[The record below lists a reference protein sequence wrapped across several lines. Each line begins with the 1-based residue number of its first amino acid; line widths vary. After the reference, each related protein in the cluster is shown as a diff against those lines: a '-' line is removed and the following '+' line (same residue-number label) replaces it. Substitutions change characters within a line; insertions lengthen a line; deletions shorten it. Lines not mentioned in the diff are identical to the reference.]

1 MAFKVPHPEEQM
13 NDPRAAAE
21 GQKAAI
27 QLSEAHLVE
36 LVKYQKRASE
46 EATMKLRR
54 SWQYWWDLWENRVD
68 FSDKEDW
75 QAKLW
80 VPKVFSAV
88 EQGTS
93 LIQRALLDVPES
105 FGMEGVDEVDRQLAG
120 IWRPLIKLMM
130 DRAKFPYKFADAA
143 KIGFI
148 TGIAGYLKFRW
159 VTTQVPM
166 LSSLGFAEGA
176 PAPVFTNAEHS
187 FLAID
192 MVMPWNIR
200 RDPESKPRE
209 NFSGSYLYHS
219 EWKTRATLQAMAQ
232 SGWDAAK
239 IAELLQSKTPATG
252 DLTTIQ
258 IEEREKFY
266 ETGKAHKFRVPY
278 MIDEGW
284 LDILDEN
291 GDVVFPN
298 ALMVHSHDKIVFG
311 PHPNPLWQTDLSTG
325 RRKWPFLAAS
335 PIVHPFRF
343 EGRGIV
349 EQDAGLATLFS
360 NVFML
365 WADSLNWSVNKPTE
379 VNQDALVD
387 WEDLEHIPG
396 RLWVKHGPEQALMP
410 ADVGGVNTN
419 EVLASLNYIDQNR
432 QNVNFITDFAVGLPG
447 ARSEV
452 TKGETQIKTAQSMAI
467 FETMGKNLEQLGR
480 DAAEMCYGFGLQFID
495 QSSNPNFERLLG
507 PARGAILAQMSPQ
520 ERIEALQG
528 QFDFKFTGISQ
539 ALIKSDQLQKLMQFA
554 TLASSPMFAGSV
566 RPDQLLQ
573 VIADLLGVTD
583 RIDIMPV
590 PPPMPQAMA
599 QPGEGAAGAPKG
611 GATGGEAH
619 PTTGNGIP
627 AVPSA
632 PGA

>member
-1 MAFKVPHPEEQM
+1 MAFKVPHADEQR

-21 GQKAAI
+21 GHAAAI
-27 QLSEAHLVE
+27 KLDESHLVE

-46 EATMKLRR
+46 EASMRMRR
-54 SWQYWWDLWENRVD
+54 QWQYWWDLWENKVD

-93 LIQRALLDVPES
+93 LIQRALLDSPDS
-105 FGMEGVDEVDRQLAG
+105 FGMEGTDEMDRQLAG
-120 IWRPLIKLMM
+120 IWRPLIRLML

-148 TGIAGYLKFRW
+148 TGVAGYMKFRW

-166 LSSLGFAEGA
+166 LSSLGFSQGA
-176 PAPVFTNAEHS
+176 PEPVFTNAEHS

-219 EWKTRATLQAMAQ
+219 EWKTRAALQSMAQ
-232 SGWDAAK
+232 AGWN
-239 IAELLQSKTPATG
+239 AETIDLLMSSKTPAASDT
-252 DLTTIQ
+252 LTTIQ
-258 IEEREKFY
+258 LEEKSKFY
-266 ETGKAHKFRVPY
+266 ESGKAHKFRVPY
-278 MIDEGW
+278 LVDEGW
-284 LDILDEN
+284 LDVLDEN
-291 GDVVFPN
+291 GDVIYPN
-298 ALMVHSHDKIVFG
+298 ALMVHCHDKIVFG

-349 EQDAGLATLFS
+349 EQDAALATLFS

-396 RLWVKHGPEQALMP
+396 KLWVKHGHEKALIP
-410 ADVGGVNTN
+410 ADVGGVDTN

-447 ARSEV
+447 ARSEI

-480 DAAEMCYGFGLQFID
+480 EAAEMAYGFGLQFID
-495 QSSNPNFERLLG
+495 QSSTPNFERLIG
-507 PARGAILAQMSPQ
+507 PARGGILAQMTPQ
-520 ERIEALQG
+520 ERLEALQG

-539 ALIKSDQLQKLMQFA
+539 ALIKSDQLQKLMQFS
-554 TLASSPMFAGSV
+554 TLATSPMFAGAV
-566 RPDQLLQ
+566 RPDQLLS

-583 RIDIMPV
+583 RIDIMPI
-590 PPPMPQAMA
+590 PPPLPQAMQ
-599 QPGEGAAGAPKG
+599 QPGEGGN
-611 GATGGEAH
+611 EAS
-619 PTTGNGIP
+619 PTKGNGIP
-627 AVPSA
+627 AP
-632 PGA
+632 PGG